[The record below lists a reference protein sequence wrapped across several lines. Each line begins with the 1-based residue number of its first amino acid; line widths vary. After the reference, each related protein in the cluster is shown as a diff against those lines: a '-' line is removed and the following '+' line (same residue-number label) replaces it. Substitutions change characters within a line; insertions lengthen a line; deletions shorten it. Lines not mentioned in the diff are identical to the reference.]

1 MKHFRYGPG
10 DVKKS
15 SRAVIFSVALVKNV
29 FSLRASL
36 LDEEVPLLISMGVV
50 KQPESVTDVAQKTI
64 EFRNIQNAKVPLE
77 VVAGHLTMD
86 LRPKHASSFQ
96 RHLTTQMWDQ
106 ARHGQEVTFRPSS
119 ERHVIHD
126 PSVVHHVVK
135 TATQSKR
142 HVHHDAPTGRRQPSQ

>member
-1 MKHFRYGPG
+1 M
-10 DVKKS
+10 
-15 SRAVIFSVALVKNV
+15 
-29 FSLRASL
+29 
-36 LDEEVPLLISMGVV
+36 ISMGVV

-106 ARHGQEVTFRPSS
+106 ACHGQEVTFRQSS
-119 ERHVIHD
+119 ERHAIHD

-135 TATQSKR
+135 TAAQSKR
-142 HVHHDAPTGRRQPSQ
+142 HIHHDAPTGHVHNAVEDNHLCDIGLSPHLAHGVYW